1 MTVGAALAN
10 KIAGLIMR
18 KGKRNVK
25 IMPMLSSAITL
36 NMSVL
41 FFKKGLLLHF
51 CDFVVITQLAFVL
64 YMKACLCIV
73 PGSINYILHEELAA
87 SALYPFYLYVAMWYP
102 GLTVLDVDLPDAY
115 ISEFVQVYTA

>member
-1 MTVGAALAN
+1 
-10 KIAGLIMR
+10 MR

-36 NMSVL
+36 NMIVL
-41 FFKKGLLLHF
+41 FFKKGLLLHL

-73 PGSINYILHEELAA
+73 PGSIDYMLHEEHFVCFREMSTVPTVAGPIHPLAC
-87 SALYPFYLYVAMWYP
+87 LVPV
-102 GLTVLDVDLPDAY
+102 VVCR
-115 ISEFVQVYTA
+115 